1 MPLDFYKDGYDT
13 GSALGNAIQPITDG
27 ETLVDTNL
35 NRSPDNLRNRTEVLR
50 EVFNFQELL
59 SRSDRGLIVFSDAN
73 TRMIVHEVGALSGKY
88 GFKLNLT
95 GDYDDP
101 SDRDLIIGSIV
112 SPSKLTG
119 TAPIRAKLVHL
130 DTSADAKFS
139 LLSKKLG
146 GIRRVAEGAHNI
158 LFRIYKESGENT
170 ILVSIEGAA
179 NESAPDP
186 EVGPVTIAVRIA
198 ADDSSTVAGLVTAIN
213 THTGAQKLVYAAPIS
228 VDTLCLTQTMT
239 TPVRLYED
247 ATTSESIGGIDDECF
262 RVTAAAIDDHFL
274 EENNLLMD
282 GSFLVLDFA
291 TAKSRLVSTY
301 NSTPTLLTIHAS
313 DDPGN
318 TTNIAETYGT
328 IPVCKML
335 GGYLYFLN
343 GRAFAPELWD
353 ILIGSKKADLSLRPD
368 LASATDPEKGD
379 FLVGAE
385 AKTQGSL
392 PLPIGTVHS
401 QLGNLAQ
408 LGSSVSGQGSSL
420 VGSAVVTVG
429 GITLPSGTLHS
440 QLIQLVTQ
448 LVDDVTP
455 DGASRIGA
463 ASYEHSGVT
472 LGAGSVSSQL
482 HTIID
487 RVVDHTKGTGY
498 YHTIGHIQLKPFVVV
513 HPTPG
518 SGDYETIGAGIN
530 AVKTNGGTVFVYPGT
545 YAESY
550 NGGDLAVSKPIHIIG
565 FGNVVWN
572 NVLSVANFTTSARAS
587 WGSTLTFENIK
598 FASATATDVP
608 FMSIGGTATEAGRI
622 EFFNCVFSHIGVLGR
637 FCNFEA
643 PCRVV
648 IENCYFSSTATF
660 TTGRWAIGIDG
671 AQVRLH
677 RNKFYHCAG
686 IAIIASGKTSK
697 RFEASYNEFL
707 ECGYSTDLS
716 VLNHLFNF
724 DSVDNLLLVGNNYP
738 DFTHS
743 LPECRYALF
752 LWVRL
757 NKFALVHGNVMHPR
771 IDLSGTPDV
780 AMFHLLQF
788 TGSEGAVFVQNN
800 SFPNCLKCGAI
811 SFVGSTSKNFISGNS
826 FLDMGYAS
834 PSSTLSMVDCSAGQ
848 SIVEGN
854 YFKCKD
860 VTDYFQIGL
869 KIAGSGLVSE
879 NIITGNIE
887 GVRVT
892 GDATVIRGN
901 YIETQNHEDA
911 RGVKFLAGTTHSYM
925 TVSNNRIK
933 SRSGIASEATGN
945 LISSVITGNIVT
957 ILGVG
962 NGTFLAGDYLTITDN
977 VIDGTIGCPYGIYLA
992 GHAVGHN
999 IVKANRIMGPRI
1011 GVYCYTLTADTIV
1024 QDCNISIIAS
1034 GTYPC
1039 YGVYLKVE
1047 RSQAIGNIIELTG
1060 TLNLGYDNHGV
1071 YVGASESAALNNIIK
1086 GVVLGVKVNDA
1097 AGVQFVNVSGNRIE
1111 VVDQNNSVGIEVLK
1125 SGSVD
1130 INCFFTVNNNV
1141 ISRAGR
1147 TNKTGSY
1154 GIKGNAYSLRIAC
1167 AGNVIRHRWNNGGV
1181 GDDFTAAFTGPGT
1194 TFGLG
1199 EKNFTSNTDDFNV
1212 YDTA

>member
-158 LFRIYKESGENT
+158 LFRIYKVDGENT

-487 RVVDHTKGTGY
+487 RIVDHTKGTGY

-550 NGGDLAVSKPIHIIG
+550 NGGALAVSKPIHIIG

-572 NVLSVANFTTSARAS
+572 NVLSVANFTTSASAS
-587 WGSTLTFENIK
+587 WWSTLTFENIK

-771 IDLSGTPDV
+771 IALSGTPDV

-933 SRSGIASEATGN
+933 SRYGILSDGN
-945 LISSVITGNIVT
+945 LLSSSIVGNVTT
-957 ILGVG
+957 ILGAG
-962 NGTFLAGDYLTITDN
+962 EGIHITGDYVTISDN
-977 VIDGTIGCPYGIYLA
+977 VIDGTTGCPFGIYLL
-992 GHAVGHN
+992 GNAVGHN
-999 IVKANRIMGPRI
+999 IVKANRITGPLA
-1011 GVYCYTLTADTIV
+1011 GVWCDTLTCDTIV
-1024 QDCNISIIAS
+1024 QDCNISIVAS
-1034 GTYPC
+1034 GNSPC
-1039 YGVYLKVE
+1039 YGIRLRLD

-1060 TLNLGYDNHGV
+1060 TLGTGDNHGV
-1071 YVGASESAALNNIIK
+1071 NIGASESAALNNIIK
-1086 GVVLGVKVNDA
+1086 GVVIGVLINPGA
-1097 AGVQFVNVSGNRIE
+1097 TVQFVNVSGNRIE
-1111 VVDQNNSVGIEVLK
+1111 VADKANS
-1125 SGSVD
+1125 SGVWMTKTASG
-1130 INCFFTVNNNV
+1130 NCFFTVNNNV

-1147 TNKTGSY
+1147 SDKSGSY
-1154 GIKGNAYSLRIAC
+1154 AINAGANALRIAC
-1167 AGNVIRHRWNNGGV
+1167 AGNVIRQFYSSGA
-1181 GDDFTAAFTGPGT
+1181 DFTAAFFGPT
-1194 TFGLG
+1194 NTFGLG
-1199 EKNFTSNTDDFNV
+1199 INNFTSNTETVNV